1 MLNQRLQLK
10 LSQKLSPQQIQ
21 LMKLIQLPVLELE
34 QRLSREIEENP
45 ALETGKENEED
56 IYEESEDYN
65 DENINDD
72 EINVEEYLSDDDV
85 PDYKLKSNNHS
96 ADDEQ
101 KNIPFISGISFNEF
115 IKNQL
120 QTFSFNKSDIE
131 IAHFLVG
138 SIDQTGYIRRELLDL
153 VDDLAFTMG
162 IYTDIDSVEKILK
175 TIHLLDPPGVGA
187 RNLRECLIIQ
197 LRRKNLS
204 IAVNNAIEI
213 IENHFDMFI
222 KKHYQKIILK
232 LNISEDDL
240 KGAIKEVE
248 KLNPKPGAAFS
259 ESTKINSSIIPDF
272 TIEIIENKLNLTL
285 NSRNAPELHVSNE
298 YKNMLS
304 GYKETAKAS
313 KSQKD
318 AVIFIKQKLDAARW
332 FIDAINQRNQTL
344 LLTMKA
350 IMDFQK
356 EYFLSGDES
365 KLKPMILKDIAEK
378 IQMDISTISRVASI
392 KYVDSPYGIKLIKS
406 FFSEGITNDE
416 GIEVSTIEIKK
427 KLKNIIEN
435 EDKSKPLT
443 DEQLTKLI
451 NNKGYPI
458 ARRTVAKYRDMLKIP
473 SSSQRRRESRLQS
486 LVSN

>member
-21 LMKLIQLPVLELE
+21 LMKLIQLPVQELE

-45 ALETGKENEED
+45 ALEAGKENEESINED
-56 IYEESEDYN
+56 SEDYN
-65 DENINDD
+65 DENVNED
-72 EINVEEYLSDDDV
+72 EINVEDYLSDDDV

-96 ADDEQ
+96 IDEEQ
-101 KNIPFISGISFNEF
+101 KNIPFVSGISFNEF

-120 QTFSFNKSDIE
+120 QTFSFDKSDIQ
-131 IAHFLVG
+131 IAYFLVG
-138 SIDQTGYIRRELLDL
+138 SIDQTGYIRRELLDI

-162 IYTDIDSVEKILK
+162 LYTDIGSVEKILK

-187 RNLRECLIIQ
+187 RNLKECLSIQ
-197 LRRKNLS
+197 LKRKTPT
-204 IAVNNAIEI
+204 IHVNTALKI
-213 IENHFDMFI
+213 IEDNFDMFI

-240 KGAIKEVE
+240 KNAIKEIE

-285 NSRNAPELHVSNE
+285 NSRNAPDLHVSNE

-304 GYKETAKAS
+304 GYKETTKAS

-318 AVIFIKQKLDAARW
+318 AVIFIKQKLDAAKW

-350 IMDFQK
+350 IMGFQK

-365 KLKPMILKDIAEK
+365 KLKPMILKDIAEIIK
-378 IQMDISTISRVASI
+378 MDISTISRVANS
-392 KYVDSPYGIKLIKS
+392 KYVDCPYGIKLIKS
-406 FFSEGITNDE
+406 FFSEGITNDQ
-416 GIEVSTIEIKK
+416 GVEVSTIEIKK
-427 KLKNIIEN
+427 ELKIIIEN

-443 DEQLTKLI
+443 DDQLTKLI
-451 NNKGYPI
+451 NKKGYPI
-458 ARRTVAKYRDMLKIP
+458 ARRTVAKYREMIGCP
-473 SSSQRRRESRLQS
+473 VARLRKK
-486 LVSN
+486 L

>member
-21 LMKLIQLPVLELE
+21 LMKLIQLPIQELE
-34 QRLSREIEENP
+34 QRLLREIEENP

-56 IYEESEDYN
+56 IYEESEDYD
-65 DENINDD
+65 DESLKDD
-72 EINVEEYLSDDDV
+72 EINVEEYLSDDDI

-101 KNIPFISGISFNEF
+101 KSIPFVSGISFNEF

-120 QTFSFNKSDIE
+120 QTFSFNKSDTE

-138 SIDQTGYIRRELLDL
+138 SIDQTGYIRRDLLDI

-162 IYTDIDSVEKILK
+162 IYTDIDSVEKIIK

-187 RNLRECLIIQ
+187 RNLKECLTIQ
-197 LRRKNLS
+197 LKRKNPSLN
-204 IAVNNAIEI
+204 VNNAIKMM
-213 IENHFDMFI
+213 ENHFDMFI
-222 KKHYQKIILK
+222 KKHYEKIILK

-240 KGAIKEVE
+240 RIAVKEIE

-259 ESTKINSSIIPDF
+259 EPTKINSSIIPDF
-272 TIEIIENKLNLTL
+272 TIEIVENKLNLTL

-304 GYKETAKAS
+304 GYKETTKAS
-313 KSQKD
+313 KSHKD

-344 LLTMKA
+344 LLTMRA

-365 KLKPMILKDIAEK
+365 KLKPMILKDIAEI
-378 IQMDISTISRVASI
+378 IQMDISTISRVASS
-392 KYVDSPYGIKLIKS
+392 KYVNSPYGIKLIKS
-406 FFSEGITNDE
+406 FFSEGIINDE
-416 GIEVSTIEIKK
+416 GNEVSTIEIKK
-427 KLKNIIEN
+427 KLENIIKN

-451 NNKGYPI
+451 NKKGYPI
-458 ARRTVAKYRDMLKIP
+458 ARRTVAKYREMIGSP
-473 SSSQRRRESRLQS
+473 VARLRKK
-486 LVSN
+486 L